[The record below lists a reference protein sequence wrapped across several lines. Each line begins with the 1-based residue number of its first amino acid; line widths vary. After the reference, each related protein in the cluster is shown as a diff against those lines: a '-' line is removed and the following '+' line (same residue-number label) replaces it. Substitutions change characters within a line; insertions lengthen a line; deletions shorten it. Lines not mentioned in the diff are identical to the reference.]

1 MTQKSKEEFF
11 NTMKSDASNDDIK
24 KIDKNLNSMKKGK
37 LAEVWDDVMRI
48 YNFMKDPNTPW
59 VGKAI
64 AIAALLYM
72 ISPIDAIPD
81 FIPIAGLVDDV
92 GIIAMALAKLTA
104 EYKEY
109 IK

>member
-1 MTQKSKEEFF
+1 MTQKSKEEIF
-11 NTMKSDASNDDIK
+11 NTMKKEASNDDIR
-24 KIDKNLNSMKKGK
+24 KIEQNFNSMKKGK
-37 LAEVWDDVMRI
+37 LAEVWDDVLNI

-59 VGKAI
+59 IGKTI

-72 ISPIDAIPD
+72 ISPIDAVPD

-104 EYKEY
+104 EYKKY